1 MARTGK
7 GLKQTKANRDV
18 RLDLRISAEEAA
30 ELRAAAI
37 ADGMK
42 RAEYARGDGG
52 AHRQRPQE
60 DLVERILAV
69 RAHDDQVG
77 ARISSME
84 AEIDQ
89 YQAAALELTGNEA
102 ISAELGRL
110 TAATG
115 AEAMTGPG
123 VTLTLDDALESGVG
137 GGSDPRN
144 STGFT
149 DGRVTARDLQ
159 IVVNGLWQ
167 AGAEAM
173 AVNGMRLTAR
183 SSIRFAG
190 NALLVDFRP
199 LTRPYLITAIGD
211 PQALEPSFAATVA
224 GGYLSALVDNYSIRA
239 EFADE
244 AVGAWP
250 PQGPLFIHHLANQ
263 VDPATRTFGFYL
275 PLENQPRTFER
286 DGTTH
291 FAWRYRPGQRV
302 RLYLPVEKLVT
313 LAPDG
318 KTEVLPFVLP
328 AGAVAREGG
337 EAYVF
342 VQSGDT
348 FRRKP
353 VRVLHADRADVV
365 VANDGSVSPIEFVV
379 RNQAAALNRA
389 VKAQAAG
396 GGGDPHAGHSHD

>member
-1 MARTGK
+1 MIPSRTGPVD
-7 GLKQTKANRDV
+7 ASM
-18 RLDLRISAEEAA
+18 RLLTEIMDHPLDPGYV
-30 ELRAAAI
+30 AAAQRRTTL
-37 ADGMK
+37 GELQP
-42 RAEYARGDGG
+42 RARRGVAVITALVLGFALTVSAVTLRRPVTG
-52 AHRQRPQE
+52 AAKVRS

-123 VTLTLDDALESGVG
+123 VSLTLDDALESGVG

-239 EFADE
+239 EFAAADSLSVPS
-244 AVGAWP
+244 ATGLDLTSAQVLRGA
-250 PQGPLFIHHLANQ
+250 
-263 VDPATRTFGFYL
+263 TT
-275 PLENQPRTFER
+275 
-286 DGTTH
+286 GTS
-291 FAWRYRPGQRV
+291 
-302 RLYLPVEKLVT
+302 
-313 LAPDG
+313 
-318 KTEVLPFVLP
+318 
-328 AGAVAREGG
+328 GG
-337 EAYVF
+337 
-342 VQSGDT
+342 
-348 FRRKP
+348 
-353 VRVLHADRADVV
+353 
-365 VANDGSVSPIEFVV
+365 
-379 RNQAAALNRA
+379 
-389 VKAQAAG
+389 
-396 GGGDPHAGHSHD
+396 